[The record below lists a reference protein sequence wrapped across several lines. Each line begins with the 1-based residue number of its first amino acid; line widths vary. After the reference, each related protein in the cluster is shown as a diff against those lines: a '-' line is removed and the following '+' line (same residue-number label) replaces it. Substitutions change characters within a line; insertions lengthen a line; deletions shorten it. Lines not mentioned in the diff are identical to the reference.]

1 MRVVFSFLALFVAS
15 LTFAQETCPALLH
28 DSNDNSSVEIADV
41 LSILSFFGAS
51 VENEACPLLHDS
63 NDNGT
68 IDISDILSILS
79 LFGVSD
85 SDDDGLWDNA
95 DDCTDT
101 FAANYIGD
109 QGTCAYCA
117 SLNDLNSSPEEGIT
131 IGSGLS
137 NNHMNVGTDACNGI
151 TASLGVVER
160 YVGNVEPQSGNL
172 TNYQVNNGYA
182 DVPEGAEPG
191 ARWNYLL
198 SVNLGGHAVEDVDVK
213 FGLDFDPS
221 DNFDASNLDGSYTI
235 FGSFSEAFAFVQTG
249 TGIDYAQASIFQ
261 DSQNFDFG
269 FWSELASAADVAFD
283 PNAVGVYNVGVYVY
297 TLEGALLTFSEISV
311 EVIQD
316 SE

>member
-109 QGTCAYCA
+109 QGTC
-117 SLNDLNSSPEEGIT
+117 
-131 IGSGLS
+131 
-137 NNHMNVGTDACNGI
+137 VGVAI
-151 TASLGVVER
+151 R
-160 YVGNVEPQSGNL
+160 
-172 TNYQVNNGYA
+172 
-182 DVPEGAEPG
+182 
-191 ARWNYLL
+191 
-198 SVNLGGHAVEDVDVK
+198 
-213 FGLDFDPS
+213 FLDFPFVVSVILS
-221 DNFDASNLDGSYTI
+221 DFTFTKTLGS
-235 FGSFSEAFAFVQTG
+235 V
-249 TGIDYAQASIFQ
+249 
-261 DSQNFDFG
+261 
-269 FWSELASAADVAFD
+269 
-283 PNAVGVYNVGVYVY
+283 
-297 TLEGALLTFSEISV
+297 
-311 EVIQD
+311 
-316 SE
+316 

>member
-117 SLNDLNSSPEEGIT
+117 SLNDLNSLPEEGIT

-137 NNHMNVGTDACNGI
+137 NNHMNVGIDACNGI

-182 DVPEGAEPG
+182 DVSEGAEPG

-198 SVNLGGHAVEDVDVK
+198 SVNLGEHVFEDVDVK

-221 DNFDASNLDGSYTI
+221 DNFDASNLDDSYTI
-235 FGSFSEAFAFVQTG
+235 FGSFAEALAFVETG

-269 FWSELASAADVAFD
+269 FWSQLAEGANVDFD
-283 PNAVGVYNVGVYVY
+283 PNAVGVYNLGVYVY

>member
-1 MRVVFSFLALFVAS
+1 MKYVLCTILISLAHQTHFIMTFSFQTKRLILIGLALGVGSLHAQTNCDDPLAS
-15 LTFAQETCPALLH
+15 NFE
-28 DSNDNSSVEIADV
+28 
-41 LSILSFFGAS
+41 GAGS
-51 VENEACPLLHDS
+51 CTYCTS
-63 NDNGT
+63 T
-68 IDISDILSILS
+68 
-79 LFGVSD
+79 
-85 SDDDGLWDNA
+85 NA
-95 DDCTDT
+95 
-101 FAANYIGD
+101 
-109 QGTCAYCA
+109 
-117 SLNDLNSSPEEGIT
+117 LNSSPEEGIT

-137 NNHMNVGTDACNGI
+137 NDHMNVGTDACNGI

-160 YVGNVEPQSGNL
+160 FEDNVEPQAGNL

-198 SVNLGGHAVEDVDVK
+198 SVNLGEHTFEDVDVK

-235 FGSFSEAFAFVQTG
+235 FGSFSEAFAFVETG
-249 TGIDYAQASIFQ
+249 SGIDYAQASIFQ

-269 FWSELASAADVAFD
+269 FWSQLAEGANVDFD
-283 PNAVGVYNVGVYVY
+283 PNAVGVYNLGVYVY